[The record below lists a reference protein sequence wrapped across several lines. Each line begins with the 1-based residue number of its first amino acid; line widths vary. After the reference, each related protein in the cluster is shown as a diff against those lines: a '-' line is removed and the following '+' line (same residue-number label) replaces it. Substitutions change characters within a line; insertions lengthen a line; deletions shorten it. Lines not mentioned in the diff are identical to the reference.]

1 METFVNMVFVVSAIV
16 LFPASLASIYS
27 SYAINRYV
35 RKSHPEWWA
44 KIAPQR
50 MAQPSLSSPSARFV
64 TQRKYREV
72 NDARLNVLGDRCFR
86 LLYFAATVFLVFVL
100 SGLASSSPK

>member
-1 METFVNMVFVVSAIV
+1 METFVNIVFVASVIA
-16 LFPASLASIYS
+16 LFPAFLASIYS
-27 SYAINRYV
+27 SYALNRYV
-35 RKSHPEWWA
+35 RKLYPEWWA
-44 KIAPQR
+44 EIAPQR
-50 MAQPSLSSPSARFV
+50 MAQPSLSSPAARFV

-86 LLYFAATVFLVFVL
+86 LLYFAATVFLVVVL